1 MNKQLVS
8 FLLAALTCASCAS
21 SASDPPAA
29 QPAAPTPLVPHL
41 CDAAKPGVYAAKPFS
56 NKTKGTLDLG
66 GTDDLV
72 MTALTESGCF
82 TVAERDKV
90 DLLIEEMKRCSDDSA
105 DKQFY
110 ACDGFAK
117 KGHLFGITHFVFG
130 DVVMYEPKIKGVEL
144 GAKIPGLGGIEA
156 GRSYFALSINVRL
169 VEVETGKMV
178 SSKIVNAVFPDDQAG
193 LDLEKGGFSLKA
205 TAYSR
210 TPAGKAL
217 QDMIG
222 GAVKHF
228 SSDKAP

>member
-1 MNKQLVS
+1 MKIAFAAVLA
-8 FLLAALTCASCAS
+8 LLAASC
-21 SASDPPAA
+21 SAGSGEAPAA
-29 QPAAPTPLVPHL
+29 NPTAPTPLVPQI
-41 CDAAKPGVYAAKPFS
+41 CSAAKPGVVAAKTFS

-90 DLLIEEMKRCSDDSA
+90 DLLIEEMKRCSDDNP

-130 DVVMYEPKIKGVEL
+130 DVVLYEPKIKGVEL
-144 GAKIPGLGGIEA
+144 VAKIPGVGGLEA
-156 GRSYFALSINVRL
+156 GRTYFALSINMRL
-169 VEVETGKMV
+169 VEVETGKVV
-178 SSKIVNAVFPDDQAG
+178 SSKIVNAVVPDDKAG
-193 LDLEKGGFSLKA
+193 LDLEGKGFSLKA
-205 TAYSR
+205 TAYEH

-228 SSDKAP
+228 ADGSS